1 MKYSQFFIQ
10 TLRET
15 PSDAVI
21 ASHRL
26 MLRSGMMRKLANG
39 LFAYMPLGLR
49 AFRKVEAIIRE
60 EMEAAGSLEIKP
72 TVVVPAGLWKE
83 SGRWHT
89 MDESMLRVKDRLND
103 EFVVSPTAEEAAVAL
118 VREGLSSYKQ
128 LPVCVFQIN
137 TKFRDEIRPRYGVM
151 RGREFVMK
159 DAYSFHR
166 GEECLD
172 SYYKRMGNAY
182 RRVFA
187 RCGLDVI
194 AVKAD
199 SGAMGGEGSEE
210 FMVESMIGDNTLLL
224 CKQCGRAA
232 NVEKAACRDDFTVP
246 AESGAAGSA
255 APISKI
261 DTPNVRTIAELCA
274 FLKMDAQR
282 FIKTLIYRAVNV
294 ELAINGLSQ
303 GGGGWD
309 FPSETRGGAVVY
321 PEIFA
326 AVCIR
331 GDLDVNEVKLC
342 ALLKAS
348 EVSLASDADVVRIT
362 GAPVGFAGPAGLRG
376 VPIIAD
382 KTVTGIPAGV
392 CGALEADKHCINV
405 EYGRDYTA
413 LITADIRTVKAGDR
427 CADCGGELYEK
438 KGNELGH
445 IFKLGSKY
453 TKSMHV
459 TYLDENGTAQ
469 IPLMGTY
476 GIGVD
481 RALASVIEEHHDEAG
496 IVWPASV
503 APFHVHIIP
512 IKYDGEVKAACDT
525 VAAELAEAGIETLL
539 DDRDERAGVKFND
552 ADLIGI
558 PYRITVGDRNLKNAP
573 PLVELKLRGGEGAG
587 TIPLAGA
594 AAEIAAMVQKE
605 IAGTLEA
612 ARRAE
617 AAGAA

>member
-21 ASHRL
+21 VSHRL

-89 MDESMLRVKDRLND
+89 MGDSMLRVKNRLND

-128 LPVCVFQIN
+128 LPVSVFQIN

-151 RGREFVMK
+151 RAREFIMK
-159 DAYSFHR
+159 DAYSFHS

-172 SYYKRMGNAY
+172 KYYKRMGNAY

-210 FMVESMIGDNTLLL
+210 FMVESAIGDNTLLL

-246 AESGAAGSA
+246 AKNGASGGT
-255 APISKI
+255 APLSKI
-261 DTPNVRTIAELCA
+261 DTPNVTTIAELCD

-294 ELAINGLSQ
+294 ELDINGMAHNRGEWGFVSENR
-303 GGGGWD
+303 GGGM
-309 FPSETRGGAVVY
+309 VY

-376 VPIIAD
+376 VPVIAD
-382 KTVTGIPAGV
+382 TTVAGIQAGV

-413 LITADIRTVKAGDR
+413 VMTADVRTVRAGDR

-453 TKSMHV
+453 TKSMNV

-496 IVWPASV
+496 IVWPASI

-525 VAAELAEAGIETLL
+525 VAAGLAAAGIETLL

-558 PYRITVGDRNLKNAP
+558 PYRITVGERNLKNSP
-573 PLVELKLRGGEGAG
+573 PLIELKLRGGGEAG

-594 AAEIAAMVQKE
+594 AAEIAGMVQKE
-605 IAGTLEA
+605 ITGTLEA

-617 AAGAA
+617 AAGTA

>member
-49 AFRKVEAIIRE
+49 AFRKVEAIVRQ
-60 EMEAAGSLEIKP
+60 EMAAAGSLEIKP

-89 MDESMLRVKDRLND
+89 MGDSMLRVTNRLND

-118 VREGLSSYKQ
+118 IRETLSSYKQ
-128 LPVCVFQIN
+128 LPVSVFQIN

-151 RGREFVMK
+151 RAREFIMK
-159 DAYSFHR
+159 DAYSFHS

-172 SYYKRMGNAY
+172 TYYKRMGSAY

-194 AVKAD
+194 VVKAD

-210 FMVESMIGDNTLLL
+210 FMVESAIGDNTLLL

-246 AESGAAGSA
+246 AESGGGAGGVA
-255 APISKI
+255 HISKI
-261 DTPNVRTIAELCA
+261 DTPNVKTIAELCA
-274 FLKMDAQR
+274 FLKMDAKR

-294 ELAINGLSQ
+294 ELDINGMAHNDGGWAFKSENR
-303 GGGGWD
+303 GGGL
-309 FPSETRGGAVVY
+309 VY

-376 VPIIAD
+376 VPLIAD
-382 KTVTGIPAGV
+382 RTIPGIHAGV

-413 LITADIRTVKAGDR
+413 VITADVRTAQAGDR

-453 TKSMHV
+453 TKSMNV

-476 GIGVD
+476 GIGID
-481 RALASVIEEHHDEAG
+481 RTLASVIEEHHDDAG
-496 IVWPASV
+496 IVWPVSV

-512 IKYDGEVKAACDT
+512 IKYDGEVQAACD
-525 VAAELAEAGIETLL
+525 VLEAGLAQAGIETLL
-539 DDRDERAGVKFND
+539 DDRDERAGIKFND

-558 PYRITVGDRNLKNAP
+558 PYRITVGDRNLKNSP
-573 PLVELKLRGGEGAG
+573 PLVELKLRGAQGAR

-594 AAEIAAMVQKE
+594 AAEVAALVQND

-617 AAGAA
+617 